1 LQSSR
6 KRFGLEHREGDLCW
20 SLCYERGSTATP
32 RTTVVVTTSTR
43 FTRGAHVIPARVCA
57 VKVPA
62 KYRELGGTVGS

>member
-1 LQSSR
+1 M
-6 KRFGLEHREGDLCW
+6 
-20 SLCYERGSTATP
+20 P

-43 FTRGAHVIPARVCA
+43 FTRGAHVIPTRVCA